1 MENIEAE
8 KLRQQLAD
16 EVENLWIPS
25 PKLKYYEAGSELL
38 EVILSDEKYYLARK
52 EQELIDLHYKSIMD
66 FGDYSS
72 KHTIVD
78 LGSSSGKKTL
88 PFLKEALQRF
98 EGVYYVPIDTAQSAI
113 DLCHKNVEKE
123 FPGLPVI
130 SYTDSWEICMKND
143 FYNRFRDTNI
153 TVFLLGSTIGNFSE
167 SDSLA
172 FISKFMNIFSS
183 MENSRL
189 VIMFDSAP
197 SEHKP
202 VKVIEDAYNSEAMEN
217 IDWHMIKMID
227 KYLEIDIPLDKLK
240 RCSEFDYSEKA
251 LVRWMELTEDC
262 TISYTPE
269 NKKLKLLRKGT
280 RIQTE
285 ISRKYS
291 QEDIFMIQ
299 KNAKTKIWMTPDYY
313 YMCAAF
319 QP

>member
-1 MENIEAE
+1 MEYLEAE

-16 EVENLWIPS
+16 GVENVWVPS
-25 PKLKYYEAGSELL
+25 PKLKYYDTGSELFDC
-38 EVILSDEKYYLARK
+38 ILSDKKYYLARK
-52 EQELIDLHYKSIMD
+52 EQELIDIHYRSIMD

-78 LGSSSGKKTL
+78 LGSGSGKKTL
-88 PFLKEALQRF
+88 PFLKEALERF
-98 EGVYYVPIDTAQSAI
+98 QGVYYVPIDTAKSAI
-113 DLCHKNVEKE
+113 DLCHKNVETE

-130 SYTDSWEICMKND
+130 SYIDSWEICMKSD

-167 SDSLA
+167 AESLA
-172 FISKFMNIFSS
+172 FINKFMDIFSS
-183 MENSRL
+183 IENSRL

-197 SEHKP
+197 SEHKS
-202 VKVIEDAYNSEAMEN
+202 VEVIEDAYNIEAMKK
-217 IDWHMIKMID
+217 IDWHMIKMIN

-240 RCSEFDYSEKA
+240 RYSEFDHSKKA
-251 LVRWMELTEDC
+251 VVRWMELTEDC
-262 TISYTPE
+262 TISYTSE
-269 NKKLKLLRKGT
+269 KQKLALLRKGT

-291 QEDIFMIQ
+291 QENICMMA
-299 KNAKTKIWMTPDYY
+299 KNAKAKIWMTPDYY